1 MATLS
6 FSGCWGIELGFA
18 GVLSKHC
25 HHGAISKPWVLMLRL
40 VLFCRWH
47 GLIQGVSKD
56 SVKTA
61 ERLFNSA
68 ARSKQSKHAD
78 LKIENENPAPLRVL
92 ALLSGKEADQT
103 ARSTRG
109 SGNNEK
115 SPGNE
120 VKMKDLCTKP
130 QQDGM
135 ETLKE

>member
-1 MATLS
+1 M
-6 FSGCWGIELGFA
+6 
-18 GVLSKHC
+18 
-25 HHGAISKPWVLMLRL
+25 
-40 VLFCRWH
+40 
-47 GLIQGVSKD
+47 SKD

-61 ERLFNSA
+61 ERLFSSA

-130 QQDGM
+130 QQDRM
-135 ETLKE
+135 EKRKE